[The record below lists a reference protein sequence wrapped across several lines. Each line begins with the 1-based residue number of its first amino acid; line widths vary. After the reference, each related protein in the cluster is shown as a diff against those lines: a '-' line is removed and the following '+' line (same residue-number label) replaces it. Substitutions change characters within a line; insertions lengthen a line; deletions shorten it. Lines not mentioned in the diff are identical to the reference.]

1 MTTKD
6 ECGHEPDADPPG
18 PTASASHTGDSNAS
32 RGSVANSGTI
42 LGDVTVRHWTV
53 AMGRH
58 RAHAPRVPAN
68 WPSRRAVMINEVAQ
82 RWVDPQLNDAGRR
95 LTRLIDL
102 PLTVSVRRGPPQ
114 VSSDGDDPLSVFRDC
129 QGQMLILGGQGS
141 GKSTL
146 MLRVMRA
153 LLDVHD
159 DPDSVVPVPVAVPPD
174 RSAPDDLTAW
184 LVNRVRTY
192 FNGGP
197 GGAVEAGWLL
207 ELGLVMPCLEGL
219 DAVAERHLASWETA
233 IRGYLDSHSGLPM
246 MLACQES
253 TMAALRLDGALTGT
267 VRMLPLSG
275 GALDDALA
283 GLGDEGRHIERLLA
297 DNPNVREWCT
307 TPLML
312 SVVGAVDLSRAWDEP
327 PLFAVR
333 NFAYAAGGPL
343 LQSMWGATAQSAQE
357 VREQYAALRR
367 YVQGLLEKPVM
378 AERRRSDTDPPAA
391 AQDEWS
397 RRQLERGLRGL
408 ARALREARQDYFD
421 TVGLLAASDPAEARR
436 LGMRDHAPRIRQ
448 DLLFTLAMTA
458 LVLLTKSYSLAPH
471 VLVYFGWLAFML
483 WYTHVYGG
491 LLEAPALRWVG
502 RWTHVLPGRPGWPLA
517 MGALSWVA
525 AFCYASWTGL
535 PVGTAAVIGA
545 VMAGA
550 VIVTGCGAGLVKFR
564 VDGTVPPP
572 RRGLPRVAT
581 RAVVTGV
588 LLGPVLA
595 TAAWWCGAL
604 ADVREFS
611 PSRWAAD
618 AGMAAFCVWTVAG
631 GFALMRHGLDRVQ
644 LAWQYH
650 VPWRLSAFLSTAAR
664 RGFLVATGSGYRF
677 PHTTIRAAVETALS
691 DPPAADHSPWA
702 ARGDT
707 AEDVFDTVLDEKL
720 ARYET
725 RRRVAA
731 HPHLEPDGLRARL
744 TERRP
749 ALLRDV
755 SALEGDYR
763 ELLADARRAEDDEVA
778 LGFRLPLVLVWLLI
792 GTSPLWPLFFPGG
805 ERVGALAVSVA
816 AGATLFL
823 LAVPAW
829 VVSRPG
835 EEGCSLTVA
844 LAGPYLLAV
853 MWFLVSAVSSV
864 LNHFLGRQELGEI
877 SPWRVVA
884 VMPGCLV
891 VTALVAVLGWLV
903 GRLLDRLRLG
913 ATASRDEV
921 TAAFDAWRTALEH
934 RVGEEVDALVGGG
947 PG

>member
-1 MTTKD
+1 MSTKD
-6 ECGHEPDADPPG
+6 EYGPEPDADPAG
-18 PTASASHTGDSNAS
+18 PTASASHTGDNNAS
-32 RGSVANSGTI
+32 RGAFANSGTI
-42 LGDVTVRHWTV
+42 VGDVTVRHRTV
-53 AMGRH
+53 VLGHH
-58 RAHAPRVPAN
+58 RDDAPRVPVN
-68 WPSRRAVMINEVAQ
+68 WPTRRSVMIDEVAQ
-82 RWVDPQLNDAGRR
+82 RWVDPQLKDAERR

-102 PLTVSVRRGPPQ
+102 PLTVSVRRGPPEAPA
-114 VSSDGDDPLSVFRDC
+114 DGDDPLSVFRHC
-129 QGQMLILGGQGS
+129 QSQMLIQGGQGS

-153 LLDVHD
+153 LLDIRD
-159 DPDSVVPVPVAVPPD
+159 DPDCVVPVPVVVPPD

-192 FNGGP
+192 FNGGR

-207 ELGLVMPCLEGL
+207 ELGLAMPCLEGL
-219 DAVAERHLASWETA
+219 DAVAESHLASWETA
-233 IRGYLDSHSGLPM
+233 IRGYLDSHPGLPM

-253 TMAALRLDGALTGT
+253 TTAALRLDGALTGT

-275 GALDDALA
+275 GALDDALTE
-283 GLGDEGRHIERLLA
+283 LGDEGRRIERLLA

-312 SVVGAVDLSRAWDEP
+312 SVVGAVDLSRSWDEP
-327 PLFAVR
+327 PLIAVQH
-333 NFAYAAGGPL
+333 FAYAAGGSL
-343 LQSMWGATAQSAQE
+343 WQAMRGSTAQTAQE
-357 VREQYAALRR
+357 VREQYAVLRQ
-367 YVQGLLEKPVM
+367 YVRGLLEKPVPV
-378 AERRRSDTDPPAA
+378 ERRRSDTDPPAGTP
-391 AQDEWS
+391 DDWS

-408 ARALREARQDYFD
+408 AKALREARQDYFD

-458 LVLLTKSYSLAPH
+458 LVLLAKGYSLAPH
-471 VLVYFGWLAFML
+471 VLVYFSWLAFML

-502 RWTHVLPGRPGWPLA
+502 RWTHVLPGRPAWPLA

-525 AFCYASWTGL
+525 AFCYAFWTGL
-535 PVGTAAVIGA
+535 PVGTAAAIGA

-572 RRGLPRVAT
+572 RRGLPQVVT
-581 RAVVTGV
+581 RAVLTGL

-595 TAAWWCGAL
+595 TAAWWCAAL
-604 ADVREFS
+604 ADVRAFS
-611 PSRWAAD
+611 LTRWAAD

-677 PHTTIRAAVETALS
+677 PHTTIRAAVETALA
-691 DPPAADHSPWA
+691 DPPAADHSAWA

-707 AEDVFDTVLDEKL
+707 AEDVFDALLDEKL
-720 ARYET
+720 ARFEV

-731 HPHLEPDGLRARL
+731 HPRLEPDGLRARL

-763 ELLADARRAEDDEVA
+763 ELLADARRADDDQVA
-778 LGFRLPLVLVWLLI
+778 LGFRLPLVLAWLLV

-805 ERVGALAVSVA
+805 EHVGALAVSIA
-816 AGATLFL
+816 AGATFLL

-853 MWFLVSAVSSV
+853 MWFLVSSASSV
-864 LNHFLGRQELGEI
+864 LNHFLGRQELGAV

-884 VMPGCLV
+884 VVPGCLV
-891 VTALVAVLGWLV
+891 AVALVAVLGGLV
-903 GRLLDRLRLG
+903 GHLLDRLRLG
-913 ATASRDEV
+913 ATASRHEV

-934 RVGEEVDALVGGG
+934 RVGEEVDALVGSG
-947 PG
+947 PD